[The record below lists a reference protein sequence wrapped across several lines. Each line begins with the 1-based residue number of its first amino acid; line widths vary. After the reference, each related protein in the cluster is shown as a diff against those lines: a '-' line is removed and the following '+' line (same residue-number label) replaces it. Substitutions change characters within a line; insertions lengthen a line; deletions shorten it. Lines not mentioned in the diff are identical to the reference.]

1 MIRRDFI
8 LRQIEQFVAMLA
20 KVAGLTK
27 NEQWPEASAV
37 TAGEFQRL
45 TGMDAQ
51 EVVRMSETEL
61 LAWLIQGEPT
71 HVVES
76 KTFML
81 ATLLKTN
88 GDLVAGQG
96 RLEESRQ
103 YYLKGLHL
111 LLDTFGRNEITER
124 PDFVP
129 AVEAFLTGLRDAPLP
144 TNTSVMLTRHYERTG
159 EFAKAEDALFGMV
172 DAGPDQVE
180 LLDFGRSFY
189 QRLLGLGDD
198 TLMAGNLPRAEVK
211 AGLAELDARQARL
224 RRMAGDSP
232 IGS

>member
-20 KVAGLTK
+20 KIAGFTK
-27 NEQWPEASAV
+27 NEQWQEALTV

-45 TGMDAQ
+45 TGMDVQ
-51 EVVRMSETEL
+51 EVVRLSETEL
-61 LAWLIQGEPT
+61 LARLIQGEPT

-88 GDLVAGQG
+88 GDLIAGQG

-111 LLDTFGRNEITER
+111 LLDVFGRNEITER

-129 AVEAFLTGLRDAPLP
+129 AVEAFLAGLRDAPLP
-144 TNTSVMLTRHYERTG
+144 ARTNAMLMCHYERTG
-159 EFAKAEDALFGMV
+159 EFAKAENALFGMV
-172 DAGPDQVE
+172 DAEPASVE
-180 LLDFGRSFY
+180 LLEFGRLFY

-198 TLMAGNLPRAEVK
+198 VLMAGNLPRAEVK
-211 AGLAELDARQARL
+211 AGLAELDARKARL
-224 RRMAGDSP
+224 RRTAG
-232 IGS
+232 

>member
-1 MIRRDFI
+1 MIRRDYI

-20 KVAGLTK
+20 KIAGLAK
-27 NEQWPEASAV
+27 NEQWQEASTV

-45 TGMDAQ
+45 TGMDAR
-51 EVVRMSETEL
+51 EVVPLSETEL
-61 LAWLIQGEPT
+61 LARLIQSEPT

-88 GDLVAGQG
+88 GDLIAGQG

-111 LLDTFGRNEITER
+111 LLDTFGRNEITEC

-129 AVEAFLTGLRDAPLP
+129 AVEAFLAGLRDAPLP
-144 TNTSVMLTRHYERTG
+144 VKTNAMLMRHYEQTR
-159 EFAKAEDALFGMV
+159 EFAKAEDALFATLDV
-172 DAGPDQVE
+172 APPSPE
-180 LLDFGRSFY
+180 LLELGASFY
-189 QRLLGLGDD
+189 QRLLDLSDD
-198 TLMAGNLPRAEVK
+198 ALMAGNLPRAEAE
-211 AGLAELDARQARL
+211 AGLAEFRAQ
-224 RRMAGDSP
+224 MKFG
-232 IGS
+232 

>member
-1 MIRRDFI
+1 MIRRDYI

-20 KVAGLTK
+20 KIAGLAK
-27 NEQWPEASAV
+27 NEQWQEASAV

-45 TGMDAQ
+45 TSMDAR
-51 EVVRMSETEL
+51 EVVRLSETEL
-61 LAWLIQGEPT
+61 LARLIQGEPT

-88 GDLVAGQG
+88 GDLIAGQG

-111 LLDTFGRNEITER
+111 LLDAFGRSEITER

-129 AVEAFLTGLRDAPLP
+129 AVEAFLAGLRDAPLP
-144 TNTSVMLTRHYERTG
+144 IKTNAMLMRHYERTG

-172 DAGPDQVE
+172 DAEPAGIE
-180 LLDFGRSFY
+180 LLDLGRLFY
-189 QRLLGLGDD
+189 QRLLGLDD
-198 TLMAGNLPRAEVK
+198 ATLTAGNLPRAEVK
-211 AGLAELDARQARL
+211 AGLAELGVRQTWLHRTAE
-224 RRMAGDSP
+224 
-232 IGS
+232 

>member
-1 MIRRDFI
+1 MIRRDYI

-20 KVAGLTK
+20 KIAGLAK
-27 NEQWPEASAV
+27 NEQWQEASAV

-45 TGMDAQ
+45 TGMDAR
-51 EVVRMSETEL
+51 EVVRLSETEL
-61 LAWLIQGEPT
+61 LARLIQSEPT

-76 KTFML
+76 KAFML

-88 GDLVAGQG
+88 GDLIAGQG

-129 AVEAFLTGLRDAPLP
+129 AVEAFLAGLRDAPLP
-144 TNTSVMLTRHYERTG
+144 VKTNARLIRHYEQTR
-159 EFAKAEDALFGMV
+159 EFAKAEDALFATLDV
-172 DAGPDQVE
+172 VPPSPE
-180 LLDFGRSFY
+180 LLELGASFY
-189 QRLLGLGDD
+189 QRLLELSDD
-198 TLMAGNLPRAEVK
+198 ALTAGNLPRAEAE
-211 AGLAELDARQARL
+211 AGLAEFRAQ
-224 RRMAGDSP
+224 MKFG
-232 IGS
+232 

>member
-1 MIRRDFI
+1 MIRRDYI

-20 KVAGLTK
+20 KIAGLAK
-27 NEQWPEASAV
+27 NEQWQEASAV

-45 TGMDAQ
+45 TGMDARG
-51 EVVRMSETEL
+51 VVRMSETEL
-61 LAWLIQGEPT
+61 LARLIQGEPT
-71 HVVES
+71 HAVES

-88 GDLVAGQG
+88 GDLIAGQG

-129 AVEAFLTGLRDAPLP
+129 AVEAFLAGLRDAPLP
-144 TNTSVMLTRHYERTG
+144 VKTNARLMRHYEQTR
-159 EFAKAEDALFGMV
+159 EFAKAEDALFATLDV
-172 DAGPDQVE
+172 APPSPE
-180 LLDFGRSFY
+180 LLELGASFY
-189 QRLLGLGDD
+189 QRLLDLSDD
-198 TLMAGNLPRAEVK
+198 ALVAGNLPRAEAE
-211 AGLAELDARQARL
+211 AGLAEFRAQ
-224 RRMAGDSP
+224 MKFG
-232 IGS
+232 

>member
-20 KVAGLTK
+20 KIAGLTK
-27 NEQWPEASAV
+27 NEQWQEASTV

-45 TGMDAQ
+45 TGMDAR
-51 EVVRMSETEL
+51 EVVRLSETEL
-61 LAWLIQGEPT
+61 LARLIQGEPT

-88 GDLVAGQG
+88 GDLIASQG

-111 LLDTFGRNEITER
+111 LLDTFGRSEITER

-144 TNTSVMLTRHYERTG
+144 VKTNTMLMRHYERTG

-172 DAGPDQVE
+172 DAEPDSIE
-180 LLDFGRSFY
+180 LLDLGRLFY

-198 TLMAGNLPRAEVK
+198 ALTAGNLPRAEVK
-211 AGLAELDARQARL
+211 AGLAELDKHKTRL
-224 RRMAGDSP
+224 RRTAE
-232 IGS
+232 

>member
-1 MIRRDFI
+1 MIRRDYI

-20 KVAGLTK
+20 KIAGLAK
-27 NEQWPEASAV
+27 NEQWQEASAV

-45 TGMDAQ
+45 TGMDAR
-51 EVVRMSETEL
+51 EVVRLSETEL
-61 LAWLIQGEPT
+61 LARLIQSEPT

-76 KTFML
+76 KAFML

-88 GDLVAGQG
+88 GDLIVGQG

-129 AVEAFLTGLRDAPLP
+129 AVEAFLAGLRDAPLP
-144 TNTSVMLTRHYERTG
+144 VKTNAMLMRHYEQTR
-159 EFAKAEDALFGMV
+159 EFAKAEDALFATLDV
-172 DAGPDQVE
+172 APPSPE
-180 LLDFGRSFY
+180 LLELGASFY
-189 QRLLGLGDD
+189 QRLLDLSDD
-198 TLMAGNLPRAEVK
+198 ALMAGNLPRAEAE
-211 AGLAELDARQARL
+211 AGLAEFRAQMKFR
-224 RRMAGDSP
+224 
-232 IGS
+232 

>member
-1 MIRRDFI
+1 

-20 KVAGLTK
+20 KITGLAK
-27 NEQWPEASAV
+27 DEQWQEASAV

-45 TGMDAQ
+45 TGMDAW
-51 EVVRMSETEL
+51 EVVRLSETEL
-61 LAWLIQGEPT
+61 LARLIQGEPT

-76 KTFML
+76 KAFML

-88 GDLVAGQG
+88 GDLIAGQG

-111 LLDTFGRNEITER
+111 LLDTFGRSEITER

-144 TNTSVMLTRHYERTG
+144 VKTNTMLMRHYERTG

-172 DAGPDQVE
+172 DAEPDSIE
-180 LLDFGRSFY
+180 LLDLGRLFY

-198 TLMAGNLPRAEVK
+198 ALTAGNLPRAEVK
-211 AGLAELDARQARL
+211 AGLAELDKHKTRL
-224 RRMAGDSP
+224 RRTAE
-232 IGS
+232 